1 MDPIDMAVLVLRRD
15 GLVVYPTETVYGLG
29 ADALSED
36 AVRKVFEAKN
46 RPVSKP
52 ISVAVSDMEMLE
64 TIAEVDDLARA
75 FIKQFL
81 PGPVTVILPAR
92 SCLPEILTGGTGLIG
107 IRWPNNEIAIELISR
122 LDAPITSTSA
132 NISDDIAPTR
142 PDEVSAPHDYL
153 IDGGELPGTPSTVV
167 DLSARRILR
176 KGAEWEAVEAFLETL
191 RWKHAADTT
200 P

>member
-1 MDPIDMAVLVLRRD
+1 MDQIDRAVQVLRRD

-36 AVRKVFEAKN
+36 AVMRVYEAKN
-46 RPVSKP
+46 RPVGKP

-64 TIAEVDDLARA
+64 TIAVVDDLARE
-75 FIKQFL
+75 FIERFL

-92 SCLPEILTGGTGLIG
+92 SCLPRILTGGTGLIG
-107 IRWPNNEIAIELISR
+107 IRWPDNEIAIEIIAR

-132 NISDDIAPTR
+132 NISDDVAPTR
-142 PDEVSAPHDYL
+142 PDEVSVPHDYL
-153 IDGGELPGTPSTVV
+153 IDGGKLPGTPSTVV

-176 KGAEWEAVEAFLETL
+176 RGAEWEAVEEFLE
-191 RWKHAADTT
+191 RIR
-200 P
+200 